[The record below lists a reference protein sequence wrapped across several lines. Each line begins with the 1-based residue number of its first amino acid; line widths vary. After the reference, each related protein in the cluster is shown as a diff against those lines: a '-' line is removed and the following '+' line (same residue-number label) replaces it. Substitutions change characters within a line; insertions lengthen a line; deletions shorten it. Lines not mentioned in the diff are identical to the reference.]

1 VSLLIVHWCAA
12 AVLKKTEISP
22 KNWRHIDVM
31 AEALRTVY
39 TNELGSAGYA
49 AHSKLVGKFL
59 RPARTI
65 LRQGAAPA
73 LDAGQSTQA
82 ETIRERF
89 FVDTPRW
96 LVLPDEKDYQKKQLG
111 LEGGAAGLEEGA
123 KLEVLQRIFDPRI
136 ARSGVHFVE
145 QYEALRQELAPT
157 IEGFKDMNLTGLE
170 IHFMVSGIVQKCGAR
185 GAFERLFKMVRLDPK
200 ATIKVKNLEEDPN
213 QVEVVINGDLFSFN
227 LFRGLLSPD
236 TYDSGRLKIPR
247 IFHVV
252 DIGWKFKPH
261 NLVVAAV
268 SQRPLRLPL
277 GMHMCTI
284 NVVDVSDPQIFEVGT
299 TKKVEVI
306 SGIDW
311 AASQLMLHCH
321 AFIAGLT

>member
-1 VSLLIVHWCAA
+1 
-12 AVLKKTEISP
+12 
-22 KNWRHIDVM
+22 M
-31 AEALRTVY
+31 AEAIRTVY

-49 AHSKLVGKFL
+49 AHPQLEGKFL

-65 LRQGAAPA
+65 LRQGAVNA
-73 LDAGQSTQA
+73 LDSSHSTQA

-89 FVDTPRW
+89 FVETPRW
-96 LVLPDEKDYQKKQLG
+96 LVLPDEVDYQKKQLG
-111 LEGGAAGLEEGA
+111 LEGGAEGLEEGA

-136 ARSGVHFVE
+136 AQTGVHFVK
-145 QYEALRQELAPT
+145 QYEILRQELDPT

-170 IHFMVSGIVQKCGAR
+170 IHFMVSGIVQKCGTR
-185 GAFERLFKMVRLDPK
+185 GALERLFKMVRLDPK
-200 ATIKVKNLEEDPN
+200 AEIAVKNLEEDPD
-213 QVEVVINGDLFSFN
+213 QVEVVIQGDLFSFY

-252 DIGWKFKPH
+252 DIGWVLAPH

-268 SQRPLRLPL
+268 SQRPLNLPL
-277 GMHMCTI
+277 GMHVYTI
-284 NVVDVSDPQIFEVGT
+284 NVVDVSEPQIFEAG
-299 TKKVEVI
+299 TKKKVKVI

-311 AASQLMLHCH
+311 AAMQLQLACH
-321 AFIAGLT
+321 ALVSHLP

>member
-1 VSLLIVHWCAA
+1 
-12 AVLKKTEISP
+12 
-22 KNWRHIDVM
+22 M

-49 AHSKLVGKFL
+49 AHSKLKGKFQ

-65 LRQGAAPA
+65 LRQGAALA

-89 FVDTPRW
+89 FVETPRW
-96 LVLPDEKDYQKKQLG
+96 LVLSDKKDYQKKQLG
-111 LEGGAAGLEEGA
+111 LEGGTAGLGEGA
-123 KLEVLQRIFDPRI
+123 KLEVLQRIFDPRV
-136 ARSGVHFVE
+136 AQAGVHFVK
-145 QYEALRQELAPT
+145 QYEILRQELAPT
-157 IEGFKDMNLTGLE
+157 IEGFEGLNLTGLE
-170 IHFMVSGIVQKCGAR
+170 IHFMVSGIVQKCGTR
-185 GAFERLFKMVRLDPK
+185 GAFERLFRMVRLDPK
-200 ATIKVKNLEEDPN
+200 AAITVKNLEEDPD
-213 QVEVVINGDLFSFN
+213 QVEVVIQGDLFSFY

-277 GMHMCTI
+277 GMHICTI
-284 NVVDVSDPQIFEVGT
+284 NVEGVSKPQIFEVGT
-299 TKKVEVI
+299 KKKVKVI
-306 SGIDW
+306 SGVDM
-311 AASQLMLHCH
+311 AAMQLQLACH
-321 AFIAGLT
+321 ALVAQLP